1 MPHLFYFL
9 FNQSMGIACFISFAC
24 SILAP
29 STLLTLT
36 EYQQCKWWYIY
47 MHICAYLYVCI
58 SIYVIKISCDMIAGE
73 YICLQQFNNLEIHI
87 ILIFSLVNYLKITI
101 ESLALSYNYRNLL
114 LAMNLF
120 E

>member
-1 MPHLFYFL
+1 
-9 FNQSMGIACFISFAC
+9 
-24 SILAP
+24 
-29 STLLTLT
+29 
-36 EYQQCKWWYIY
+36 
-47 MHICAYLYVCI
+47 
-58 SIYVIKISCDMIAGE
+58 MIAEE

-87 ILIFSLVNYLKITI
+87 ILIFSLVNYLKITT